1 MRTDTQCWP
10 GRRLI
15 PDGKDRAECELAL
28 RRHLGA
34 IKKIFVAQ
42 AARSSFP
49 CISWLKYQEMC
60 EECEII
66 DKDLNIEVLDQIF
79 MDTSIDLEE
88 MPEEPSTELQRFQFM
103 EVIVRLAEAKYL
115 KRGTC
120 SSYAA
125 SVRKLLDEHILRIE
139 GQDRWQEFR
148 DQELWQP
155 DVDDLFK
162 ANLEHLTQIYQLY
175 PNRGVKREVSRDS
188 LAGGQSGAGSARSL
202 ASAAHGAM
210 SFKDAMDFMLT
221 DSGLNLTPK
230 DAVYCYGM
238 SK

>member
-1 MRTDTQCWP
+1 MRSDIQCWQ
-10 GRRLI
+10 GRRII
-15 PDGKDRAECELAL
+15 PEKREREECERVL
-28 RRHLGA
+28 RRHYPA

-103 EVIVRLAEAKYL
+103 EVIVRLAGAKYL
-115 KRGTC
+115 KRGIC

-148 DQELWQP
+148 DQELWQH

-162 ANLEHLTQIYQLY
+162 ANSEHLTQIYQIYLH
-175 PNRGVKREVSRDS
+175 RGVNRDVSQDS
-188 LAGGQSGAGSARSL
+188 LAGGQSRAGSRGSVASTVCSAMTFKVAR
-202 ASAAHGAM
+202 
-210 SFKDAMDFMLT
+210 DFMLT
-221 DSGLNLTPK
+221 DNGLSLTPK
-230 DAVYCYGM
+230 DVVLLRDE
-238 SK
+238 